1 MALVAWIIF
10 TLLPSTLPSEPVHFF
25 VSIDGNDTWSGRRQ
39 TIAPDKRD
47 GPFRSLE
54 RVRDEIRKWRTEN
67 RLPSGAVITIKG
79 GTYFLDR
86 PFELTKEDSGRA
98 GARIIYRAAPGE
110 RVLLSAGREL
120 KSLASAAEA
129 KVLDQL
135 DPLARDHVAV
145 ISLPDAG
152 ITDWGDPV
160 QVGMMPELFLDG
172 VPLPL
177 ARWPNEGF
185 TKIDQLT
192 GSMPTEIHGIKGDK
206 GGKFTIA
213 DDRIKRWV
221 NEKDLRVHGY
231 WFWDWSAAYMKV
243 AAINPESKEISLADP
258 QHGYGYRTGQRFYVL
273 NALSE
278 LDQPGEWYIDRED
291 GKLYLWPLKPLEKSG
306 LVLSVQPRIIESN
319 ECSFVEL
326 RGLSFEAC
334 RGNAVSVTGG
344 ESLHIVACRFRD
356 IGGSGVSITGMRH
369 AVVGCD
375 LSELG
380 ESGISINGGDRT
392 TLTSGEGRVENNLI
406 HHYGRIIRT
415 YAPAIGV
422 AGVGM
427 RIAHNLVFDAPHCAI
442 LLHGNDHVIEFNE
455 IHHVCQE
462 TGDVGAFYMGRDW
475 SMRGNV
481 VRHNYF
487 HHIKGPGLHG
497 AMSVYL
503 DDAASGTK
511 VFGNVFYKAG
521 RAVLL
526 GGGRD
531 NIIENNVFVDCEPSI
546 HVDARGLN
554 WMKNHIEEDMPQK
567 LKAFPYQTPPW
578 SDRYPELISL
588 LNDDPGAPKGNVIER
603 NISVG
608 GRWLDIEPAAKPLV
622 KIENNLLDSDPHFLS
637 RESDN
642 FQLRDDS
649 PAYKLGFERIPL
661 ELIGLVPE
669 ATRASWPPPK
679 WNGQ

>member
-160 QVGMMPELFLDG
+160 QAGMMPELFLDG

-243 AAINPESKEISLADP
+243 ASINPESKEISLADP

-273 NALSE
+273 NAISE
-278 LDQPGEWYIDRED
+278 LDQPGEWYIDREE

-306 LVLSVQPRIIESN
+306 LILSVQPRIIESK

-344 ESLHIVACRFRD
+344 ESFHIVACRFRD

-406 HHYGRIIRT
+406 HHYGRIVRT

-588 LNDDPGAPKGNVIER
+588 LNDDPGAPKGNIIER